1 MDAFVT
7 DLYRLTEF
15 CDYKVLQDE
24 LIRDRIVVGI
34 RDSHLSE
41 KLQMDPNLTL
51 EKAMAQ
57 SRQAESVKKQQALIR
72 CSQSQ
77 P

>member
-15 CDYKVLQDE
+15 CDYKLLQDE
-24 LIRDRIVVGI
+24 LIRERIVVGI

-41 KLQMDPNLTL
+41 ILQMDPTL
-51 EKAMAQ
+51 
-57 SRQAESVKKQQALIR
+57 S
-72 CSQSQ
+72 
-77 P
+77 